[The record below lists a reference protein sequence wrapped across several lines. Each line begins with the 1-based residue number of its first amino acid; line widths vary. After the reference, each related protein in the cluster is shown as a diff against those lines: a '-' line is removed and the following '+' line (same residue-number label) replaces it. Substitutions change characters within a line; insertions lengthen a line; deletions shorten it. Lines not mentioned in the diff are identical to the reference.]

1 MDYEI
6 IDKNAYQL
14 RIDYELFTDKIDLFE
29 LCKKMGIKVFFFSYI
44 DFDLKTLPYYSKI
57 ENGFSLSIHKNFTIY
72 INDNLPIQTQS
83 FTLGHELKHYI
94 FCDIEETRLCD
105 VYADHF
111 SRVLLAP
118 PVLLLFDYTIS
129 PKYYFR
135 KIWVIYCCI

>member
-29 LCKKMGIKVFFFSYI
+29 LCKKMGIKVFFFSNI

-57 ENGFSLSIHKNFTIY
+57 ENGFSLSIHKNFSIY

-83 FTLGHELKHYI
+83 FTLGH
-94 FCDIEETRLCD
+94 
-105 VYADHF
+105 
-111 SRVLLAP
+111 
-118 PVLLLFDYTIS
+118 
-129 PKYYFR
+129 
-135 KIWVIYCCI
+135 